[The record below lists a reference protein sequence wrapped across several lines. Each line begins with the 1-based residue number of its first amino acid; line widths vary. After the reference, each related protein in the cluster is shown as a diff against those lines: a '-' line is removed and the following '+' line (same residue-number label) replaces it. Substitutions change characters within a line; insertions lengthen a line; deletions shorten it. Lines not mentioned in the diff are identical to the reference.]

1 MQILFENRMAVAFA
15 LAKRGA
21 RAALE
26 AKGCGRL
33 GTHLADV
40 TSSLRFGV
48 ATADHQCEAYDGHD
62 DIRDVWERVRGLVP
76 RGKATDFWNRYLEDI
91 ELARGL
97 GCTVFRL
104 SLSWA
109 RLEPEPGVWNDEA
122 FAHYREVLQGLRDAR
137 MSAVITLLHNTWPIH
152 VQAAGAGAGLLD
164 KSFPDRLARFAQEV
178 AQRLGDLIGDYVTI
192 NEPNQLV
199 YGWIKGFWMRAYAM
213 PPGQPPYESGDAQM
227 DDVLALI
234 PNLFRAHAK
243 ARAVIRRIRPSA
255 RVGTNPLVL
264 GLPRWL
270 QHWIDRAATHLKS
283 PEDAKRQAAR
293 IAQSAIVEGGR
304 IDCSIAQ
311 LTMTL
316 DRLQHAFFSEPYYIT
331 HLAVLHRSALPLP
344 QPAQEWRGNVAVV
357 ADTLPARI
365 VAGWF
370 PAATIRYLPAMA
382 QAVEALRSGDA
393 DAVFDDAVTLQEHT
407 SDSFGLTPLPNSEQY
422 FAVAMAPG
430 SRTLLNIVDRAIR
443 DLRREHPDMPNA
455 FNRKTVAHVGREDE
469 AQTAGSARDRSEQE
483 PVPKMDR
490 SVERIRRRGKLRVGI
505 HPGVGGLC
513 TLRPNTS
520 EARGGTGAPQ
530 YEGLEPELGRRIA
543 QLIFGD
549 PGRVEFVPMH
559 GQQRLDATRSWVHVL
574 FALRKSIAIF
584 STLLGTNWWNLGM
597 AGKLP
602 EFLCPRECVGT
613 LDFVGLD
620 YYWGVPSFWPGEL
633 HRLSAA
639 ADFQYASAPVWPNAI
654 NMILSEAARDFP
666 GKPIIV
672 VENGCVVR
680 VPGFTRADYL
690 KAHVAQVRKAVEL
703 GAPVEAYLCWSIT
716 SNREWGLTFD
726 DGSDFGLYHVDLDTD
741 PALTRKPTD
750 SSRTYASLIAD
761 SKVAASAT
769 LEWPRM

>member
-1 MQILFENRMAVAFA
+1 M
-15 LAKRGA
+15 
-21 RAALE
+21 
-26 AKGCGRL
+26 
-33 GTHLADV
+33 

-76 RGKATDFWNRYLEDI
+76 RGKATDFWNRYREDI
-91 ELARGL
+91 ELAGGL

-104 SLSWA
+104 SLSWS

-122 FAHYREVLQGLRDAR
+122 FAHYRDVLQALHDAG
-137 MSAVITLLHNTWPIH
+137 MTAVVTLVHNTWPLH

-164 KSFPDRLARFAQEV
+164 KGFPGRLARFAQEV
-178 AQRLGDLIGDYVTI
+178 ARRLGDLIGDYVTI

-227 DDVLALI
+227 DDVLTLI
-234 PNLFRAHAK
+234 PNLFRAHAQ

-270 QHWIDRAATHLKS
+270 QRWIDRAATHLKS

-293 IAQSAIVEGGR
+293 IAQSAIVESGR
-304 IDCSIAQ
+304 VDCSIAQ

-316 DRLQHAFFSEPYYIT
+316 ERLQHAFFSEPYYT
-331 HLAVLHRSALPLP
+331 AHLAVLHRGAFGLP
-344 QPAQEWRGNVAVV
+344 QPEQEWRGNVAVV
-357 ADTLPARI
+357 SDTLPARI

-370 PAATIRYLPAMA
+370 PAATIRYLPSMPEAI
-382 QAVEALRSGDA
+382 EALRRGDA
-393 DAVFDDAVTLQEHT
+393 DAVFDDDVTLQEYVD
-407 SDSFGLTPLPNSEQY
+407 DSFVLTSLPSSEQY
-422 FAVAMAPG
+422 FAVAMALG

-455 FNRKTVAHVGREDE
+455 FNRKTVAHVGREAE
-469 AQTAGSARDRSEQE
+469 AQTS
-483 PVPKMDR
+483 VPKMDR

-505 HPGVGGLC
+505 HPGVRGLC
-513 TLRPNTS
+513 TLRPSTTKGQGDT
-520 EARGGTGAPQ
+520 EAPR

-549 PGRVEFVPMH
+549 SGRVEFVPMH
-559 GQQRLDATRSWVHVL
+559 GAQRLDATRSWVHAL
-574 FALRKSIAIF
+574 FAFRKSIAIF

-639 ADFQYASAPVWPNAI
+639 ADFQYASAPVWPTAI
-654 NMILSEAARDFP
+654 SMILSEAARDFP

-672 VENGCVVR
+672 IENGCVVR

-690 KAHVAQVRKAVEL
+690 KAHVEQVRKAVEL

-726 DGSDFGLYHVDLDTD
+726 DGSDFGLYHIDLDAD
-741 PALTRKPTD
+741 PALTRNPTE
-750 SSRTYASLIAD
+750 SSRTYASLIG
-761 SKVAASAT
+761 
-769 LEWPRM
+769 

>member
-1 MQILFENRMAVAFA
+1 
-15 LAKRGA
+15 
-21 RAALE
+21 
-26 AKGCGRL
+26 
-33 GTHLADV
+33 V

-76 RGKATDFWNRYLEDI
+76 RGKATDFWNRYREDI
-91 ELARGL
+91 ELAGGL

-104 SLSWA
+104 SLSWS

-122 FAHYREVLQGLRDAR
+122 FAHYRDVLQALHDAG
-137 MSAVITLLHNTWPIH
+137 MTAVVTLVHNTWPLH

-164 KSFPDRLARFAQEV
+164 KGFPGRLARFAQEV
-178 AQRLGDLIGDYVTI
+178 ARRLGDLIGDYVTI

-227 DDVLALI
+227 DDVLTLI
-234 PNLFRAHAK
+234 PNLFRAHAQ

-270 QHWIDRAATHLKS
+270 QRWIDRAATHLKS

-293 IAQSAIVEGGR
+293 IAQSAIVESGR
-304 IDCSIAQ
+304 VDCSIAQ

-316 DRLQHAFFSEPYYIT
+316 ERLQHAFFSEPYYT
-331 HLAVLHRSALPLP
+331 AHLAVLHRGAFGLP
-344 QPAQEWRGNVAVV
+344 QPEQEWRGNVAVV
-357 ADTLPARI
+357 SDTLPARI

-370 PAATIRYLPAMA
+370 PAATIRYLPSMPEAI
-382 QAVEALRSGDA
+382 EALRRGDA
-393 DAVFDDAVTLQEHT
+393 DAVFDDDVTLQEYVD
-407 SDSFGLTPLPNSEQY
+407 DSFVLTSLPSSEQY
-422 FAVAMAPG
+422 FAVAMALG

-455 FNRKTVAHVGREDE
+455 FNRKTVAHVGREAE
-469 AQTAGSARDRSEQE
+469 AQTS
-483 PVPKMDR
+483 VPKMDR

-505 HPGVGGLC
+505 HPGVRGLC
-513 TLRPNTS
+513 TLRPSTTKGQGDT
-520 EARGGTGAPQ
+520 EAPR

-549 PGRVEFVPMH
+549 SGRVEFVPMH
-559 GQQRLDATRSWVHVL
+559 GAQRLDATRSWVHAL
-574 FALRKSIAIF
+574 FAFRKSIAIF

-639 ADFQYASAPVWPNAI
+639 ADFQYASAPVWPTAI
-654 NMILSEAARDFP
+654 SMILSEAARDFP

-672 VENGCVVR
+672 IENGCVVR

-690 KAHVAQVRKAVEL
+690 KAHVEQVRKAVEL

-726 DGSDFGLYHVDLDTD
+726 DGSDFGLYHIDLDAD
-741 PALTRKPTD
+741 PALTRNPTE
-750 SSRTYASLIAD
+750 SSRTYASLIG
-761 SKVAASAT
+761 
-769 LEWPRM
+769 